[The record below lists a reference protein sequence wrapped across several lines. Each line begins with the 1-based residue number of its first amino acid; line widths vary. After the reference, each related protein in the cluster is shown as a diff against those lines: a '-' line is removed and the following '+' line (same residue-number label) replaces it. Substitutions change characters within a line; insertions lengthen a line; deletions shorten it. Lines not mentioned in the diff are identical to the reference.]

1 MQLRL
6 DSADRLVELV
16 EERRGP
22 VYAEEAARRL
32 FALRHAPLGLA
43 RSLLDEVI
51 GEDAR
56 LAWCG
61 DAVGLAEPP
70 GADLLLEDAAF
81 VVVDLETTGLRPGS
95 SHICEIGA
103 VRVREFE
110 LEDEFE
116 LLVDPGVPLGPAIS
130 ALTGLRDAELR
141 GQAHPS
147 IGVRRFLEF
156 AGDGVLVAHN
166 ARFDLAFLDR
176 ETERLTG
183 ARLAGPVVDTV
194 GLARRLLAG
203 RTPRA
208 GLASLAQFFGTAAR
222 PCHRALPDAQ
232 ATAEILVQLIGLA
245 QERGARTV
253 ADLVELA
260 APRVRKVY
268 AKRTL
273 AFGAP
278 PSPGVYLFRD
288 RHDQVLYV
296 GRARDLRTRLR
307 SYFRSERQRPAV
319 EAALSALD
327 RIEWRVMGSELEAS
341 LEELRLLRELRPPA
355 NARNARADRYV
366 YLRRRG
372 DKLVCSQTPAELG
385 PLRSRS
391 RARLA
396 CRALDGAPR
405 DELERPELALPRL
418 RQRLQHLAECRRYE
432 DAARL
437 RDRIAALEQLVRQLT
452 RLERLR
458 TTRCCLIVPAAEPG
472 FARAIFVAG
481 GRIADQRNLPPGGG
495 ARLEVEAG
503 LAATDLVAQSHLPA
517 EELDALLLLGTFLRR
532 PPPELRVAPLEA
544 ESILR
549 LAADLPAVV
558 AAAPRAR
565 HRARAA

>member
-22 VYAEEAARRL
+22 VFAEEAARRL
-32 FALRHAPLGLA
+32 FALRNAPVGLA
-43 RSLLDEVI
+43 RSLLEDVV

-56 LAWCG
+56 LAWRG

-70 GADLLLEDAAF
+70 GAELPLEDATF
-81 VVVDLETTGLRPGS
+81 VVVDLETTGLQPGS

-103 VRVREFE
+103 VRVRAFE

-116 LLVDPGVPLGPAIS
+116 LLVDPGVPLAPAIS
-130 ALTGLRDAELR
+130 ALTGLHAAELR

-147 IGVRRFLEF
+147 MAVRRFLEF
-156 AGDGVLVAHN
+156 AGNAVLVAHN

-194 GLARRLLAG
+194 GLARRLLEG
-203 RTPRA
+203 RTARA
-208 GLASLAQFFGTAAR
+208 GLASLAEFLGTTAR
-222 PCHRALPDAQ
+222 PCHRALPDAL

-253 ADLVELA
+253 ADLVDLA
-260 APRVRKVY
+260 APRIRKVY

-278 PSPGVYLFRD
+278 SSPGVYLFRD

-296 GRARDLRTRLR
+296 GRARDLRARLR
-307 SYFRSERQRPAV
+307 SYFRSDRQRPAV
-319 EAALSALD
+319 EGALSALE
-327 RIEWRVMGSELEAS
+327 RIEWRVTGSELEAS

-355 NARNARADRYV
+355 NARNSRADRYV
-366 YLRRRG
+366 YLRERG
-372 DKLVCSQTPAELG
+372 DKLVCTQTPTALG

-396 CRALDGAPR
+396 CRALDGAPPE
-405 DELERPELALPRL
+405 ELERPELALPRL
-418 RQRLQHLAECRRYE
+418 RRRLGHLAECRRYE

-437 RDRIAALEQLVRQLT
+437 RDRIAALEQLVRHLA
-452 RLERLR
+452 RLDRLR
-458 TTRCCLIVPAAEPG
+458 RARCCLLVPAAEPG
-472 FARAIFVAG
+472 FVRAIFVAD
-481 GRIADQRNLPPGGG
+481 GRVADQRNVPPGAGG
-495 ARLEVEAG
+495 RLEVEAG
-503 LAATDLVAQSHLPA
+503 LAATDLVAQSHLLA
-517 EELDALLLLGTFLRR
+517 EELDALLLVGTFLRR

-544 ESILR
+544 DAILR
-549 LAADLPAVV
+549 LAADLPAVRAQV
-558 AAAPRAR
+558 PRGR
-565 HRARAA
+565 PRARAA